1 MSNDPV
7 VNAMT
12 NLMLLLKKNMK
23 NTILILAIFLGA
35 CSTNTKHE
43 EPTYVPVN
51 LPKESQPAIAGYYCP
66 MKCEGEKVYD
76 NDQKPCPVC
85 NMKMVHTK

>member
-1 MSNDPV
+1 
-7 VNAMT
+7 
-12 NLMLLLKKNMK
+12 MK

-35 CSTNTKHE
+35 FSTNTKHE